1 MIFNEISN
9 VFELCA
15 THYDSETLQHCV
27 RVAKM
32 AAANPAVESQDER
45 EVIYQVALCHD
56 LLEDTSCT
64 TWDIAQAMN
73 GSESFVENV
82 IGLLTRNTDE
92 TYDDYIGRLRSS
104 RNKIA
109 YIVKLCDIKDHLTQ
123 KETLT
128 DSLKERYL
136 KVLPVL
142 L

>member
-1 MIFNEISN
+1 MVFNKISN
-9 VFELCA
+9 VLELCIS
-15 THYDSETLQHCV
+15 HYNTETLKHCI

-32 AAANPAVESQDER
+32 AAANPAVESQDEQ

-64 TWDIAQAMN
+64 ARDIAQAMN

-82 IGLLTRNTDE
+82 LGLLTRNTDE
-92 TYDDYIGRLRSS
+92 TYDDYICRLRSS

-136 KVLPVL
+136 KALPVL

>member
-1 MIFNEISN
+1 MVFNKISN
-9 VFELCA
+9 VLELCVS
-15 THYDSETLQHCV
+15 HYDAETLKHCI

-32 AAANPAVESQDER
+32 AAANPAVESQDEQ

-64 TWDIAQAMN
+64 ARDIAQAMN
-73 GSESFVENV
+73 GSESFVKNV
-82 IGLLTRNTDE
+82 LGLLTRNTDE
-92 TYDDYIGRLRSS
+92 TYDDYICRLRSS
-104 RNKIA
+104 KNKIA

>member
-15 THYDSETLQHCV
+15 THYNNETLQHCI

-32 AAANPAVESQDER
+32 AAANPTIESQDER
-45 EVIYQVALCHD
+45 EVI
-56 LLEDTSCT
+56 
-64 TWDIAQAMN
+64 
-73 GSESFVENV
+73 
-82 IGLLTRNTDE
+82 RNTNE
-92 TYDDYIGRLRSS
+92 TYDDYICRLRSS
-104 RNKIA
+104 RNKLA

-136 KVLPVL
+136 KALPVL